1 MQMDYDLVVR
11 SSSGELQSLTST
23 ATSASPLPF
32 DAPST
37 TAATISSRYFVSVS
51 PSISLMSASDGPTR
65 REDLSRLMSV
75 VCFLSDESSEP
86 AGPGRQLLR
95 PVWRWINS
103 QLTLCL
109 I

>member
-1 MQMDYDLVVR
+1 MYYDLVV
-11 SSSGELQSLTST
+11 SSNHEGQVKLTST

-51 PSISLMSASDGPTR
+51 PSISLTSASDGPTR
-65 REDLSRLMSV
+65 SEDLSRLMRV

-86 AGPGRQLLR
+86 AGPGRQLLCS
-95 PVWRWINS
+95 NS
-103 QLTLCL
+103 SNCR
-109 I
+109 